1 MMSIQSSCNSS
12 SSLASC
18 KLEKDEWDEHFQ
30 VKPPSGTNHQQ
41 PGRHLSIDTRFSELS
56 LESSS
61 LFAESERQPLPLFRS
76 VTYDSLS
83 RNKTM
88 PGQVVVQ
95 KNNFYIKSPFKQGPE
110 KIVKG
115 PVLRVDPG
123 YDLKQRTIASV
134 MRVKKQ
140 LQHESRTRYSRVL
153 CSQLQK
159 GNLKTLG
166 RPMTASGPQVRSCQG
181 IVAGFRTSHGFATTR
196 TENSFIEDG
205 KFPHINLS
213 QMNLPHWASTKP
225 ESNPASSIHRTS
237 IASSEDRSHIVSD
250 KGFSRC

>member
-1 MMSIQSSCNSS
+1 MSIHSCCNSS

-18 KLEKDEWDEHFQ
+18 KLEEDEWDEHFQ

-95 KNNFYIKSPFKQGPE
+95 RCNVYIKSPFKQGPE

-115 PVLRVDPG
+115 PVLVSFKLIVLRNRFVLSPM
-123 YDLKQRTIASV
+123 KRQRE
-134 MRVKKQ
+134 
-140 LQHESRTRYSRVL
+140 L
-153 CSQLQK
+153 
-159 GNLKTLG
+159 
-166 RPMTASGPQVRSCQG
+166 
-181 IVAGFRTSHGFATTR
+181 
-196 TENSFIEDG
+196 
-205 KFPHINLS
+205 
-213 QMNLPHWASTKP
+213 
-225 ESNPASSIHRTS
+225 
-237 IASSEDRSHIVSD
+237 
-250 KGFSRC
+250 